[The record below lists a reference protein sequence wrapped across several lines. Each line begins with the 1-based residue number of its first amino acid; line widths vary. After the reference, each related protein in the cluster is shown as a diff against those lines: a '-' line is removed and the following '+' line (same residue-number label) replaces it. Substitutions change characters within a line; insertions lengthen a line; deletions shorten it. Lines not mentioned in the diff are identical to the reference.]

1 MMAFR
6 KKQFRNLR
14 YKFSLKIN
22 CINDAFNFILIHLE
36 AQVMWQILIGHV
48 TCDLL
53 PLFLKDAYSRF
64 FTYIKKT
71 H

>member
-1 MMAFR
+1 MAYR

-48 TCDLL
+48 TCDLVNKGL
-53 PLFLKDAYSRF
+53 HF
-64 FTYIKKT
+64 FSLEI
-71 H
+71 